1 MAGIFDK
8 IIDLMNLNEYD
19 DDDQGQEELDE
30 ELDTYED
37 DSDKRQFKTYSGG
50 RSHNTYNSKSNSSNP
65 NNAKVL
71 NLQTSIQME
80 VHVIQPT
87 DYNDACEICNYLIQ
101 HKPVI
106 INLEK
111 IEASVAQRIMDFI
124 SGCCYTLEGNVQKV
138 TNNIFIIAPANVD
151 VAGNFKE
158 ELKSNGIILPWKGE

>member
-8 IIDLMNLNEYD
+8 IIDLMNLNEYE
-19 DDDQGQEELDE
+19 DDDQESEELDE
-30 ELDTYED
+30 EIDALDDY
-37 DSDKRQFKTYSGG
+37 SDKRQFKSYSGG
-50 RSHNTYNSKSNSSNP
+50 KTQASSYAAP

-80 VHVIQPT
+80 VHVIQPS

-111 IEASVAQRIMDFI
+111 LDAGVAQRIMDFI
-124 SGCCYTLEGNVQKV
+124 SGSCYTLEGNVQKV

>member
-8 IIDLMNLNEYD
+8 IIDLMNLNEYED
-19 DDDQGQEELDE
+19 EDQEQEAL
-30 ELDTYED
+30 ED
-37 DSDKRQFKTYSGG
+37 DIDTLDDYSDKRQFKTYSGG
-50 RSHNTYNSKSNSSNP
+50 RAHNSYSANNTSP
-65 NNAKVL
+65 ANNAKVL

-80 VHVIQPT
+80 VHVIQPS